1 MCYLGRYSV
10 RLSTGGP
17 LNACGAKDKHLFPEN
32 KKRHPALRG
41 FRILRASPSVAAEN
55 GGPLP
60 ESGSLWLQDEAA
72 RDQHPV
78 QDVLFG
84 SVFRVIGRVCVG

>member
-32 KKRHPALRG
+32 KNGTLLCGDSDSAGVAVRG
-41 FRILRASPSVAAEN
+41 MEN

-72 RDQHPV
+72 AISTRCRT
-78 QDVLFG
+78 FFSG
-84 SVFRVIGRVCVG
+84 AYSG